1 MIEPSSDERNASD
14 GESKIAIVGV
24 TIKFND
30 KRLDAPINTLIG
42 MQLKA
47 TYSAAKIA
55 ILAAFK
61 ELAFNFYLSS
71 QQILVDLSH
80 FKDCFG
86 CFIR

>member
-1 MIEPSSDERNASD
+1 MIEPSSDERNASN

-47 TYSAAKIA
+47 AYNAAKIA

-86 CFIR
+86 CFIG